1 MPTKTIRPRWGSP
14 SVDDTS
20 APHYLT
26 DDDIAQLAQRYTI
39 ASPNKLDKELRRAVR
54 AIWMY
59 QLSPRPSPAEQRA
72 ALFELAHYAG
82 PLSDRLRRGVLDTE
96 SRRHLRAAYAGLA
109 SDWRKQDATSQL
121 RSWHEEISV
130 MRHQARNQLDRDI
143 AAVAR
148 LAENLGVAAGNVE
161 VVPGPLGDPLQRYAR
176 RKLGEAF
183 AAATGKRR
191 GGRTQFVAE
200 VLDLLAKRGISCK
213 ELPEADG

>member
-1 MPTKTIRPRWGSP
+1 VPTKKIQPRWGSP

-20 APHYLT
+20 AAHYLPA
-26 DDDIAQLAQRYTI
+26 DDVAKLAQRYSI
-39 ASPNKLDKELRRAVR
+39 ASPDKLAKELRRAVR
-54 AIWMY
+54 ALWMY

-72 ALFELAHYAG
+72 ALRELAHYAG
-82 PLSDRLRRGVLDTE
+82 RLSDRLRRGVVDTE

-109 SDWRKQDATSQL
+109 PDWRKQDATSQL
-121 RSWHEEISV
+121 RSDEEISV
-130 MRHQARNQLDRDI
+130 MRRQARNQLDRDI

-176 RKLGEAF
+176 RRLGEAF

-200 VLDLLAKRGISCK
+200 VLDLLAKRGISRK
-213 ELPEADG
+213 DLPAADG